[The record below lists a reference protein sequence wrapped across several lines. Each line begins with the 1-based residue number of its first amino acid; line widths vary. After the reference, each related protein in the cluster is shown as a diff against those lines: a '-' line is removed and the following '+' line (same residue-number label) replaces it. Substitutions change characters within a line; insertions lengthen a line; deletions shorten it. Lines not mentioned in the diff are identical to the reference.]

1 MANKQQPR
9 IERAKILIGE
19 LFSTPE
25 IVTILAKEFEVSD
38 RQAYRDIDKAKEQS
52 FSTEGRE
59 RMHLGVVESIR
70 ARYRAAMSSTRH
82 VECPECKFEGAV
94 ERRPNL
100 READRAIAGLI
111 RTFKLELTPEELLND
126 EELAEQVAKATIK
139 HMHMWRPDDLREAIE
154 VAQRLLDQSGDQ

>member
-1 MANKQQPR
+1 MAQHR
-9 IERAKILIGE
+9 ERRELVRQMMSDLHSSAEIREALIDRYSISERTAYDDIAKAQE
-19 LFSTPE
+19 MSYH
-25 IVTILAKEFEVSD
+25 S
-38 RQAYRDIDKAKEQS
+38 
-52 FSTEGRE
+52 EGRE